1 MSMHRPFSWIALIAL
16 LAMVLSSCASDPSV
30 KKQQFLKSGNEY
42 FAKEKYR
49 EAAIQFLNA
58 IKVDP
63 QFVEAHYQLAQAY
76 LKLQIYN
83 GAFLELLRTVDLQP
97 DHLQAHVDIGN
108 LQLSA
113 RGFKEAQERAQL
125 VLQKDPNNV
134 DAHIL
139 LANAYAALQD
149 LPASIQEMQS
159 AIQMDPER
167 ARSYLNLAVLQ
178 LGAKQADAAEINF
191 KKAIELDPKSVQ
203 ATLALGNFYGMQRR
217 WVDAE
222 QLFRRAVQLSP
233 KNPVTHAALARLFLA
248 QGNRQQSE
256 EVLREAKKA
265 MSDVPQGYRL
275 LGDFYVV
282 TGEAQKA
289 LAEYGALNQ
298 QYPGDLQAKKNYAQL
313 LIGANKLDEANKTTD
328 EILKRNPKDVD
339 AAILRAQ
346 LQMMQKQNADA
357 VATLEASLKNE
368 EDNVFLHF
376 QLGRALAA
384 LGNAAGAES
393 EWREALRLA
402 PNYVAAQEALSAGA
416 AARGDWEQARKSADA
431 VILNNPNIPIGYL
444 LRASASAG
452 RGDFAGAEADAKKAM
467 ELAPQSAVPYLQLG
481 ALRAS
486 TRRYAEAEKLF
497 DRALELD
504 PRSTAA
510 LQALVSIYGDQKQPA
525 KGVARARAQV
535 AKAPDVS
542 GHYFILG
549 LAHQA
554 NKDSEQAEQA
564 LAKATDLEKQ
574 NVQAWVA
581 LAQVQ
586 TTRGSVDKAAASYQR
601 AIEVDPTQPVVYL
614 MLGTLEES
622 RNNWQR
628 AQELYQKSLQVQP
641 DYALAAN
648 NLAFLMLEHGGNIDV
663 ALSYAQVARRGLPDL
678 PNTADTLAWAYYHK
692 GAYASAIDLLRE
704 PIKKAPQNA
713 EYHYHLGMAY
723 WKSGDKARAKTY
735 LSRALQLDSKT
746 DKAAQIQQVLSQ
758 LR

>member
-1 MSMHRPFSWIALIAL
+1 MSQHRSFPWIVLITL
-16 LAMVLSSCASDPSV
+16 LAMSLSSCARDPSV

-49 EAAIQFLNA
+49 EAAIQYLNA

-76 LKLQIYN
+76 LKLQIYS
-83 GAFLELLRTVDLQP
+83 GAYQELLRTVDLNP
-97 DHLQAHVDIGN
+97 DHLKAQVDLGN
-108 LQLSA
+108 LLLSG
-113 RGFKEAQERAQL
+113 RQFKEAQERAQL

-139 LANAYAALQD
+139 LANSYAALQD
-149 LPASIQEMQS
+149 LPASIQEMQT

-167 ARSYLNLAVLQ
+167 APSYLNLAVLQ
-178 LGAKQADAAEINF
+178 LGAKQADAAEASF

-217 WVDAE
+217 WADAE
-222 QLFRRAVQLSP
+222 LLFQRAVQLSP

-298 QYPGDLQAKKNYAQL
+298 QYPGDLQVKKNYAQL
-313 LIGANKLDEANKTTD
+313 LIGANQLDEANKTTD

-346 LQMMQKQNADA
+346 LQMMQKRPADA
-357 VATLEASLKNE
+357 VTTLESFLKNE
-368 EDNVFLHF
+368 EDNVVLHF

-384 LGNAAGAES
+384 SGNAARAES

-402 PNYVAAQEALSAGA
+402 PNYVAAQEALSAA
-416 AARGDWEQARKSADA
+416 AAAKGDWEQARKGADA

-444 LRASASAG
+444 LRASARAG
-452 RGDFAGAEADAKKAM
+452 RGDYAGAEADAKKAM

-481 ALRAS
+481 AFRAS

-497 DRALELD
+497 ERALELD

-525 KGVARARAQV
+525 KGVARASAQV
-535 AKAPDVS
+535 AKAPEVS
-542 GHYFILG
+542 GHYLILG
-549 LAHQA
+549 LAHLA

-601 AIEVDPTQPVVYL
+601 AIEADPTQPIVYL

-628 AQELYQKSLQVQP
+628 AQELYQKTLQVQP

-648 NLAFLMLEHGGNIDV
+648 NLAFLMLEHGGNVDA

-692 GAYASAIDLLRE
+692 GAYSLAIDLLQE
-704 PIKKAPQNA
+704 AVKKSPQNA
-713 EYHYHLGMAY
+713 TYHYHLGMAY
-723 WKSGDKARAKTY
+723 WKNNDKARAKQF
-735 LSRALQLDSKT
+735 LARALELKPAN
-746 DKAAQIQQVLSQ
+746 DKADEIRQTLAQLK
-758 LR
+758 

>member
-1 MSMHRPFSWIALIAL
+1 MSKHRSFWWIVLIAL
-16 LAMVLSSCASDPSV
+16 LATSLASCTRDPNV

-49 EAAIQFLNA
+49 EAAIQYLNA
-58 IKVDP
+58 IKVDSRYA
-63 QFVEAHYQLAQAY
+63 EAHYQLAQAY
-76 LKLQIYN
+76 LKLQIYS
-83 GAFLELLRTVDLQP
+83 GAYQELLRTVDLQP
-97 DHLQAHVDIGN
+97 EHLKAHLDIGN
-108 LQLSA
+108 LQLGA
-113 RGFKEAQERAQL
+113 RQFMEAQERAQL
-125 VLQKDPNNV
+125 VLKKDPKNIE
-134 DAHIL
+134 AHIL
-139 LANAYAALQD
+139 LANSYAALQD
-149 LPASIQEMQS
+149 LPASIQEMQT

-167 ARSYLNLAVLQ
+167 APSYLNLAVLQ
-178 LGAKQADAAEINF
+178 LGAKQADAAEASF

-217 WVDAE
+217 WADAE
-222 QLFRRAVQLSP
+222 LLFRRAVQLDP

-265 MSDVPQGYRL
+265 MSDVPKGYRL

-289 LAEYGALNQ
+289 VAEYGALYQ
-298 QYPGDLQAKKNYAQL
+298 QYPGDLQVKKNYAQL
-313 LIGANKLDEANKTTD
+313 LIGANRLDEGNKITD
-328 EILKRNPKDVD
+328 EILKKNPKDVD
-339 AAILRAQ
+339 AIILRAQ
-346 LQMMQKQNADA
+346 LQMTRKQFADA
-357 VATLEASLKNE
+357 VSTLESSLKAE
-368 EDNVFLHF
+368 ADNAVLHF

-384 LGNAAGAES
+384 SGNAARAES

-402 PNYVAAQEALSAGA
+402 PNYVAAQQALSAVA
-416 AARGDWEQARKSADA
+416 AERRDWEQASKSADA

-444 LRASASAG
+444 LRASARAG
-452 RGDFAGAEADAKKAM
+452 RGDFAGAEGDVKKAM
-467 ELAPQSAVPYLQLG
+467 ELAPQSAVPYIQLG

-497 DRALELD
+497 ERALELD
-504 PRSTAA
+504 PKSTAA

-525 KGVARARAQV
+525 KSVARASAQV

-549 LAHQA
+549 LAHLA
-554 NKDSEQAEQA
+554 NKESEQAEQA
-564 LAKATDLEKQ
+564 LAKATDLDKQ

-601 AIEVDPTQPVVYL
+601 AIEADPKQPVVYL
-614 MLGTLEES
+614 LFGALEEG

-628 AQELYQKSLQVQP
+628 AQELYQKSLQAQP
-641 DYALAAN
+641 DFALAAN
-648 NLAFLMLEHGGNIDV
+648 NLAYLMLEHGGNIDA

-692 GAYASAIDLLRE
+692 GAYSSAIDLLQE
-704 PIKKAPQNA
+704 AVKKVPQNA
-713 EYHYHLGMAY
+713 TYHYHLGMAY
-723 WKSGDKARAKTY
+723 WKNNDKANAKQH
-735 LSRALQLDSKT
+735 LSRVLQLNPT
-746 DKAAQIQQVLSQ
+746 YAQAPEIKQLLAQLS
-758 LR
+758 